1 MALPGILTNKHI
13 HKILTA
19 DERLADYVRPE
30 NIKVMVLS
38 QPTNFPFIS
47 IKRIALETSY
57 TKDCAIEDL
66 VTVEIIVVDN
76 VYSREIEIAQ
86 LIRDIL
92 DYKVYRDDED
102 NILFT
107 EIRFFDC
114 LEDTNDDGDV
124 YVQSMTFQIKVQN
137 IEIRN

>member
-47 IKRIALETSY
+47 IKRIALETDY
-57 TKDCAIEDL
+57 NKDCPTEDL
-66 VTVEIIVVDN
+66 VTVEILVIDN
-76 VYSREIEIAQ
+76 SYAREVEIAQ
-86 LIRDIL
+86 IIRDIL
-92 DYKVYRDDED
+92 DYKVYRDSED

-114 LEDTNDDGDV
+114 IEDTNEDGDV
-124 YVQSMTFQIKVQN
+124 FVQSMTFQIKVQN
-137 IEIRN
+137 IFHE

>member
-1 MALPGILTNKHI
+1 MALPGLLTNKHI

-19 DERLADYVRPE
+19 DERLTDYVRPE

-47 IKRIALETSY
+47 IKRIALETDY
-57 TKDCAIEDL
+57 NKDCPTEDL
-66 VTVEIIVVDN
+66 VTVEILVIDN
-76 VYSREIEIAQ
+76 SYAREVEIAQ
-86 LIRDIL
+86 IIRDIL
-92 DYKVYRDDED
+92 DYKVYRDSED

-114 LEDTNDDGDV
+114 IEDTNEDGDV
-124 YVQSMTFQIKVQN
+124 FVQSMTFQIKVQN
-137 IEIRN
+137 IFHE